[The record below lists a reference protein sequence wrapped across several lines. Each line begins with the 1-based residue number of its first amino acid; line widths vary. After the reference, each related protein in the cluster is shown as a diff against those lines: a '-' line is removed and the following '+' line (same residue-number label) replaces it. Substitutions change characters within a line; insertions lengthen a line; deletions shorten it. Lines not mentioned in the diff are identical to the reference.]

1 VAKDQL
7 GGAGA
12 WAVIL
17 STAGA
22 GAVVGGIVALRYRP
36 ERPLVA
42 SIVAV
47 LFVTPETATLALA
60 LELASLLAVLTIP
73 AVWRIRRAP
82 IVTRG

>member
-1 VAKDQL
+1 M
-7 GGAGA
+7 
-12 WAVIL
+12 IL

-82 IVTRG
+82 IVTRA